1 MQPHND
7 QALFDWIRSGREQLG
22 NRRTPD
28 WAGNLVSH
36 LVPPLFEAYA
46 KILHR
51 VEAHYENIDSPLSQA
66 EISILGIPPC
76 EPLKSFIEGRRANLL
91 GNRVKWKELAELLHV
106 PFAPE
111 ICHEWYRKKLVDTWC
126 WPHLLSGPGDG
137 GLDAEACAELASM
150 LTSFTDGQECFFRF
164 SDIPFINSD
173 KPKLFKGALN
183 EVCAFPEGRR
193 FGFEYWWPP
202 DRSWCVC
209 SDYDLHFSVVGGPR
223 RLMSALL
230 ASSVIECIGVTPE
243 NRIDVFA
250 PMPSNPASGSRG

>member
-76 EPLKSFIEGRRANLL
+76 EPLKSFIE
-91 GNRVKWKELAELLHV
+91 
-106 PFAPE
+106 
-111 ICHEWYRKKLVDTWC
+111 
-126 WPHLLSGPGDG
+126 DG
-137 GLDAEACAELASM
+137 AFCYAVLQGMPMRQVLE
-150 LTSFTDGQECFFRF
+150 F
-164 SDIPFINSD
+164 SNAMA
-173 KPKLFKGALN
+173 ALN
-183 EVCAFPEGRR
+183 CTA
-193 FGFEYWWPP
+193 
-202 DRSWCVC
+202 
-209 SDYDLHFSVVGGPR
+209 
-223 RLMSALL
+223 
-230 ASSVIECIGVTPE
+230 
-243 NRIDVFA
+243 
-250 PMPSNPASGSRG
+250 